1 MKKSEQRQKVSSVIM
16 ITIVAALLMALV
28 VFGMIKLVRKLSPP
42 PRNVEEK
49 KTPKT
54 VRDDLNNS

>member
-49 KTPKT
+49 YTPKT